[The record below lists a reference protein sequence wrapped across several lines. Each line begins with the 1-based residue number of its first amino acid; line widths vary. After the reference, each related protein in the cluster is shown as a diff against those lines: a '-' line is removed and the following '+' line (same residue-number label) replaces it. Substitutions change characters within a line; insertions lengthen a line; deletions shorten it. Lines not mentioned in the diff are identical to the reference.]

1 MKRREHSVARVQL
14 RRSAIENILLAE
26 QRELRNI
33 VSKFLLINV
42 LINMLRNVCVNV
54 VGSNG
59 TMQSSL
65 RILNLHTFKRQFLSF
80 LSAPD
85 YNPSIL
91 CCFRVLEL
99 EAALLD
105 TEAPSASD
113 IYAICK
119 GQPVPANL
127 RPDVWLACLYVTDR
141 GDQLSQFNEVYDLP
155 EQNVI
160 RDDCQ
165 QLVGEC
171 IEKIVF
177 I

>member
-1 MKRREHSVARVQL
+1 MQIFVIS
-14 RRSAIENILLAE
+14 IN
-26 QRELRNI
+26 
-33 VSKFLLINV
+33 SKLI
-42 LINMLRNVCVNV
+42 
-54 VGSNG
+54 
-59 TMQSSL
+59 
-65 RILNLHTFKRQFLSF
+65 F
-80 LSAPD
+80 
-85 YNPSIL
+85 

-155 EQNVI
+155 EQIII

-165 QLVGEC
+165 QLVGEYAKR
-171 IEKIVF
+171 ISYNLIY
-177 I
+177 IY